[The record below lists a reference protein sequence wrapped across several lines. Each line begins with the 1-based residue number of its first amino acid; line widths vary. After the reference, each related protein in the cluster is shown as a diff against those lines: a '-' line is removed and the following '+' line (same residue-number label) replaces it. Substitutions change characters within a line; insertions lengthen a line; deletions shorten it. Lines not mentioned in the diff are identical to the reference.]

1 MSNILRFD
9 QFREGYIFENQ
20 TSYRE
25 NISSL
30 KYLENRYQFEDINES
45 VLSWAGEAWDDL
57 SGGLGSFWNGLK
69 TATGTTSDGDWSLE
83 NILHTVADVGGIV
96 GDFIYPGVGAAIDIF
111 HAGVYFLQSYFVEDP
126 EKRSEYV
133 TFGMITL
140 LFAHPA
146 LNPIQFLF
154 KAISKPFR
162 ELLKRL
168 SSGASAKVI
177 SEYLSKNQ
185 SLKKFVDLVSKNFDT
200 VEKELGDEISSGG
213 SKSWMRKFEDW
224 LKERVDKFP
233 FLKTVLSNIK
243 GFFKRMLDMALWP
256 FRKLKQIIAGSSSS
270 FVKYG
275 VKIPLKVIKFVS
287 QNTLGRL
294 YKAFLRRLPG
304 FPRTKKIGLFDNLF
318 EKFSAL
324 QSEKGII
331 KSSRGGSNKLFRT
344 GGVKMNSDEFVL
356 MDLNKGSNKARVV
369 VGRGSGPGT
378 NSAMRG
384 ELKTFWEK
392 QFDDAMSS
400 GKYDKPVYPSGAL
413 RGREL
418 SGSDLDAYKRYW
430 VDTQVNNSFI
440 KEIDKS
446 DFVQTFYKTHENA
459 IKLNAALFKPF
470 AALYKFLLGPIF
482 DSKDS
487 EENASEQDEEMT
499 IEDAKQLD
507 NLTDEQIE
515 EMMDNI
521 EGSGSDLMDEN
532 DPTYGDLTSEERSD
546 IAEVVRTTEID
557 RNSLLPSQ
565 LDINTVVW
573 KILDSIDSS
582 IDLPADE
589 NMKFADYSWPL
600 SEFQRNNNL
609 KDSGRLDQK
618 TIEAL
623 YEKTGDPDFR
633 NYLESYLETLPAEN
647 ESQDL
652 EEEIKDEEEKN
663 KSDKKE
669 RRERR
674 KENIKSYARWL
685 VGKEE

>member
-1 MSNILRFD
+1 MSNILTFD
-9 QFREGYIFENQ
+9 QFKEGYVFEKK
-20 TSYRE
+20 TLYRE
-25 NISSL
+25 NVESL
-30 KYLENRYQFEDINES
+30 KYLQTRYETENINES
-45 VLSWAGEAWDDL
+45 VLSWAEEAWGDL

-69 TATGTTSDGDWSLE
+69 TATGSTSDGDWSLE

-96 GDFIYPGVGAAIDIF
+96 GDFIYPGAGAAIDIF

-133 TFGMITL
+133 TFGVITL

-154 KAISKPFR
+154 KGISSPFR
-162 ELLKRL
+162 VLAKKVN
-168 SSGASAKVI
+168 SGASAKVI

-185 SLKKFVDLVSKNFDT
+185 SLKKFVDLMLNNFDK

-213 SKSWMRKFEDW
+213 SKSWMKKFEDW

-243 GFFKRMLDMALWP
+243 GFFRRMLDMVLSI
-256 FRKLKQIIAGSSSS
+256 FRRLKQIISGSSSRI
-270 FVKYG
+270 VKYG
-275 VKIPLKVIKFVS
+275 IKIPLKVIKFVS

-304 FPRTKKIGLFDNLF
+304 LPRTKKIGLFDDLF
-318 EKFSAL
+318 EKFSKL

-331 KSSRGGSNKLFRT
+331 KSSRGGSNKLFRNR
-344 GGVKMNSDEFVL
+344 GVKMNSDEFVL

-378 NSAMRG
+378 NAAMRG

-400 GKYDKPVYPSGAL
+400 GKYDKPVYPSGRL

-418 SGSDLDAYKRYW
+418 SGSDLDAYKRNW
-430 VDTQVNNSFI
+430 VDTQVNSSFI

-482 DSKDS
+482 AKDS
-487 EENASEQDEEMT
+487 EENASEQDEEIT

-515 EMMDNI
+515 EMMNNI
-521 EGSGSDLMDEN
+521 EGSGLDLMDQN
-532 DPTYGDLTSEERSD
+532 DIIYGDLTSEERSD

-565 LDINTVVW
+565 LNINTVVW

-618 TIEAL
+618 TVEAL
-623 YEKTGDPDFR
+623 YEKTEDPDFR

-663 KSDKKE
+663 KADKKD
-669 RRERR
+669 RER
-674 KENIKSYARWL
+674 
-685 VGKEE
+685 